1 MFFLLKGK
9 KKESRKNGSPKKQN
23 QWAVSPEYTQ
33 AFEMNIVQTLGV
45 ILPGDGIL
53 SRYFCLNF
61 FLVFTSRLVAEALF

>member
-1 MFFLLKGK
+1 MVFLLEWQ

-53 SRYFCLNF
+53 SRYFCLIVLLNVLLKF
-61 FLVFTSRLVAEALF
+61 FLGIY